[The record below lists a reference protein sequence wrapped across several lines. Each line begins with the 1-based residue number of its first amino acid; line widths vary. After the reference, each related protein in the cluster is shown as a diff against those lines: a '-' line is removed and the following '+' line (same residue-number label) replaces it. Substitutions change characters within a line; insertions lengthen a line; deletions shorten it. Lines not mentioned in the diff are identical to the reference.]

1 MRTPSLLSTLLPLPH
16 LLHVDLQIPAQ
27 ITMTLEEQI
36 IKMIKIY
43 KQYAASDG
51 IQGTLSKDELTKMAM
66 EQFPALCHNQN
77 KDKILQGVF
86 GQMDMDGDNQISFR
100 KFMAFFGRLTIAL
113 EESVKGSAQ
122 GPGKSMTLQDQM
134 IEMMKVYQHYAAADG
149 IQGSLSKDKLATL
162 ASAEFPTLCQN
173 QKKDDILKGI
183 FGEMD
188 MDGDN
193 KISFKEFA
201 IFLGSLTIALKE
213 SLEN

>member
-1 MRTPSLLSTLLPLPH
+1 
-16 LLHVDLQIPAQ
+16 
-27 ITMTLEEQI
+27 
-36 IKMIKIY
+36 
-43 KQYAASDG
+43 
-51 IQGTLSKDELTKMAM
+51 
-66 EQFPALCHNQN
+66 
-77 KDKILQGVF
+77 
-86 GQMDMDGDNQISFR
+86 
-100 KFMAFFGRLTIAL
+100 
-113 EESVKGSAQ
+113 
-122 GPGKSMTLQDQM
+122 MTLQDQM